1 MREEARNYLINLIPN
16 CEQTI
21 RIRNNRILVYYCRT
35 KSFKDSLFIYILKD
49 WFSLENSIK
58 SSETILTFK
67 NRLLSFIHP
76 VQNNIFNIFDPI
88 GLKFLTRL
96 WLGFSHLNAHIFWHN
111 YQNCMNPLSSCS
123 LEIEDTLHYL
133 LNCHLFNHFRIR
145 LMNNVK
151 SVVDNSESQ
160 SVKDK
165 KRYTF
170 IWWLRSRQN
179 QK

>member
-21 RIRNNRILVYYCRT
+21 RIRNNYILVYYCRT

-49 WFSLENSIK
+49 CFSLENSIK

-96 WLGFSHLNAHIFWHN
+96 
-111 YQNCMNPLSSCS
+111 
-123 LEIEDTLHYL
+123 
-133 LNCHLFNHFRIR
+133 
-145 LMNNVK
+145 
-151 SVVDNSESQ
+151 
-160 SVKDK
+160 
-165 KRYTF
+165 
-170 IWWLRSRQN
+170 
-179 QK
+179 